1 MAKSQELQP
10 GPEHQRLGNYVGT
23 WKVDV
28 AFKETPMGPAKK
40 EVWTFRF
47 ESFPG
52 KFQVVYHAELVGSDG
67 KTAELGFMGYDAEKH
82 LYFFDTI
89 SSDGMKWDL
98 RAPVEPG
105 MLGFA
110 GEQELGG
117 KPLGLRLSITE
128 ESPTTFKY
136 TVQLSQA
143 GGAWV
148 LAREATATKIK

>member
-1 MAKSQELQP
+1 
-10 GPEHQRLGNYVGT
+10 
-23 WKVDV
+23 
-28 AFKETPMGPAKK
+28 MGPAGK

-67 KTAELGFMGYDAEKH
+67 KTAELGFMGYDPEKR

-98 RAPVEPG
+98 RAPVERG
-105 MLGFA
+105 MLRFA

-117 KPLGLRLSITE
+117 KPLGLRLFVKD

-136 TVQLSQA
+136 TVQLSVA

-148 LAREATATKIK
+148 LAKEATATKIK